1 MKKLIKLMPIVMF
14 WAFISTGCVDDNNNN
29 VGTETPTYKKIEKIF
44 TGYDL
49 QNVELNGQYFWN
61 GERVNKIE
69 SYFEGAVSE
78 RVEID
83 YVSGSNT
90 KIAEIRVFSLPSDI
104 KSSNYL
110 IRELRRILTF
120 GKEKEDGLILTNK
133 IVPIYVNNKVT
144 RLNVFAENTEVPNEF
159 ILVGFVKIEYAG
171 NYPNKMTTH
180 IKTFT
185 IPDFPPNTGIEE
197 IEVSQNYLIWQNGN
211 ITTQYSKTMVVI
223 EGGFDYMTNDSAV
236 YTYDDKL
243 NAYSSIKNI
252 NPMFD
257 AEISSNNNISSF
269 NRTIT
274 EYTEYG
280 PFAMEF
286 NATIS
291 YEYDTDYPT
300 VATINATFDSFEETS
315 YATYKY
321 K

>member
-120 GKEKEDGLILTNK
+120 
-133 IVPIYVNNKVT
+133 
-144 RLNVFAENTEVPNEF
+144 
-159 ILVGFVKIEYAG
+159 
-171 NYPNKMTTH
+171 
-180 IKTFT
+180 
-185 IPDFPPNTGIEE
+185 
-197 IEVSQNYLIWQNGN
+197 
-211 ITTQYSKTMVVI
+211 
-223 EGGFDYMTNDSAV
+223 
-236 YTYDDKL
+236 
-243 NAYSSIKNI
+243 
-252 NPMFD
+252 
-257 AEISSNNNISSF
+257 
-269 NRTIT
+269 
-274 EYTEYG
+274 
-280 PFAMEF
+280 
-286 NATIS
+286 
-291 YEYDTDYPT
+291 
-300 VATINATFDSFEETS
+300 
-315 YATYKY
+315 
-321 K
+321 

>member
-1 MKKLIKLMPIVMF
+1 
-14 WAFISTGCVDDNNNN
+14 
-29 VGTETPTYKKIEKIF
+29 
-44 TGYDL
+44 
-49 QNVELNGQYFWN
+49 
-61 GERVNKIE
+61 
-69 SYFEGAVSE
+69 
-78 RVEID
+78 
-83 YVSGSNT
+83 
-90 KIAEIRVFSLPSDI
+90 
-104 KSSNYL
+104 
-110 IRELRRILTF
+110 
-120 GKEKEDGLILTNK
+120 
-133 IVPIYVNNKVT
+133 
-144 RLNVFAENTEVPNEF
+144 
-159 ILVGFVKIEYAG
+159 
-171 NYPNKMTTH
+171 
-180 IKTFT
+180 
-185 IPDFPPNTGIEE
+185 
-197 IEVSQNYLIWQNGN
+197 
-211 ITTQYSKTMVVI
+211 MVVI

-291 YEYDTDYPT
+291 YEYDADYPT